1 MRRKP
6 SSCGMPEPMT
16 EIFDYIVAGAGSAGC
31 TVANRLVTAGK
42 RVLLLEAGPRD
53 NDKFIHMP
61 ATFAKVIGTDRSF
74 IYESEQETNVGGRRL
89 PIPQGRTLGGGSSIN
104 AMLYIRGQHEDYD
117 TWRDLGCPGWGWDD
131 VLPTF
136 RRLERNERLD
146 GTYHG
151 TNGPLPVSDARHRH
165 PLSLAYVKA
174 AQQAG
179 YRYNDDFNGERQ
191 EGVGFYQLTTLDGV
205 RQSAATV
212 FLKPL
217 AGNPNLTVVT
227 DARVNTLTLENGAAS
242 GLSYTT
248 ADGRVVQASA
258 KDEVILAAGALATPK
273 IMMLSGLGPA
283 THLAELEVP
292 VIRDMAGVGR
302 NLQDHVA
309 TPVYAAT
316 REPISLLGQD
326 KGLKALR
333 HGLQYMLFGTGL
345 LTSNVVESGGF
356 FDTDGD
362 GRPDIQFHVLP
373 VMIENA
379 VHGSVAEHGMEL
391 NPCVLR
397 PKSRGKV
404 ELRSRDPNDPIRFTT
419 GFLSE
424 PDDLK
429 LLVEGVKVARN
440 ILRQPALQ
448 AVIRQELRPGGEPDL
463 PEEKLV
469 DHIMQTAKTVYHPV
483 GTCRMGTD
491 DAAVV
496 DTQLRVRG
504 VPRLRICDASI
515 MPRLVSGNTNA
526 PTIMIADRCAD
537 FILTTT

>member
-1 MRRKP
+1 M
-6 SSCGMPEPMT
+6 
-16 EIFDYIVAGAGSAGC
+16 
-31 TVANRLVTAGK
+31 
-42 RVLLLEAGPRD
+42 
-53 NDKFIHMP
+53 
-61 ATFAKVIGTDRSF
+61 
-74 IYESEQETNVGGRRL
+74 
-89 PIPQGRTLGGGSSIN
+89 
-104 AMLYIRGQHEDYD
+104 
-117 TWRDLGCPGWGWDD
+117 
-131 VLPTF
+131 
-136 RRLERNERLD
+136 
-146 GTYHG
+146 
-151 TNGPLPVSDARHRH
+151 
-165 PLSLAYVKA
+165 
-174 AQQAG
+174 
-179 YRYNDDFNGERQ
+179 
-191 EGVGFYQLTTLDGV
+191 
-205 RQSAATV
+205 

-217 AGNPNLTVVT
+217 AGNPKLTVVT
-227 DARVNTLTLENGAAS
+227 DAQVNTLTLENGAAS
-242 GLSYTT
+242 GLAYTT
-248 ADGRVVQASA
+248 ADGRVVQATA
-258 KDEVILAAGALATPK
+258 REEVILAAGALATPK

-283 THLAELEVP
+283 AHLAELGIP
-292 VIRDMAGVGR
+292 VIRDMAGVGKD
-302 NLQDHVA
+302 LQDHVA

-404 ELRSRDPNDPIRFTT
+404 ELRSRDANDPIRFTT
-419 GFLSE
+419 GFLSD
-424 PDDLK
+424 PDDLR

-448 AVIRQELRPGGEPDL
+448 AVIRKELRPGGETDL
-463 PEEKLV
+463 PEEKIA

-491 DAAVV
+491 DVAVV
-496 DTQLRVRG
+496 DSQLRVRG

-537 FILTTT
+537 FILATG

>member
-1 MRRKP
+1 
-6 SSCGMPEPMT
+6 
-16 EIFDYIVAGAGSAGC
+16 
-31 TVANRLVTAGK
+31 
-42 RVLLLEAGPRD
+42 
-53 NDKFIHMP
+53 
-61 ATFAKVIGTDRSF
+61 
-74 IYESEQETNVGGRRL
+74 
-89 PIPQGRTLGGGSSIN
+89 
-104 AMLYIRGQHEDYD
+104 
-117 TWRDLGCPGWGWDD
+117 
-131 VLPTF
+131 
-136 RRLERNERLD
+136 
-146 GTYHG
+146 
-151 TNGPLPVSDARHRH
+151 
-165 PLSLAYVKA
+165 
-174 AQQAG
+174 
-179 YRYNDDFNGERQ
+179 
-191 EGVGFYQLTTLDGV
+191 
-205 RQSAATV
+205 
-212 FLKPL
+212 
-217 AGNPNLTVVT
+217 
-227 DARVNTLTLENGAAS
+227 
-242 GLSYTT
+242 
-248 ADGRVVQASA
+248 
-258 KDEVILAAGALATPK
+258 
-273 IMMLSGLGPA
+273 MMLSGLGPA
-283 THLAELEVP
+283 AHLAELGIP
-292 VIRDMAGVGR
+292 VIRDMAGVGKD
-302 NLQDHVA
+302 LQDHVA

-316 REPISLLGQD
+316 RDPISLLGQD

-333 HGLQYMLFGTGL
+333 HGLQYVLFGAGL

-379 VHGSVAEHGMEL
+379 VHGSVGEHGMEL

-448 AVIRQELRPGGEPDL
+448 AVIREELKPGGSADL
-463 PEEKLV
+463 PEDKIV

-491 DAAVV
+491 ELAVV

-515 MPRLVSGNTNA
+515 MPRLISGNTNA

-537 FILTTT
+537 FILATA

>member
-1 MRRKP
+1 MA
-6 SSCGMPEPMT
+6 EY
-16 EIFDYIVAGAGSAGC
+16 DYIIAGAGSAGC
-31 TVANRLVTAGK
+31 TVANRLVNAGK
-42 RVLLLEAGPRD
+42 RVLLVEAGPRD
-53 NDKFIHMP
+53 NNRFIHMP
-61 ATFAKVIGTDRSF
+61 ATFARVIGTERSW
-74 IYESEQETNVGGRRL
+74 IYESEPEANVGGRTL
-89 PIPQGRTLGGGSSIN
+89 PVPQGRTLGGGSSIN
-104 AMLYIRGQHEDYD
+104 AMLYVRGQREDYD
-117 TWRDLGCPGWGWDD
+117 GWRDLGCPGWGWDD
-131 VLPTF
+131 VLPVYK
-136 RRLERNERLD
+136 RLERNERLE
-146 GTYHG
+146 GHYHG
-151 TNGPLPVSDARHRH
+151 AKGPLPVSDARYRH

-227 DARVNTLTLENGAAS
+227 DALVGSVTLENGAAS

-248 ADGRVVQASA
+248 AGGQIVQATA
-258 KDEVILAAGALATPK
+258 KQEVILTAGALATPK
-273 IMMLSGLGPA
+273 LMMLSGLGPA
-283 THLAELEVP
+283 QHLAALGIP
-292 VIRDMAGVGR
+292 VIRDMPSVGR
-302 NLQDHVA
+302 DLQDHVA

-316 REPISLLGQD
+316 REPVSLLGQD
-326 KGLKALR
+326 KGLTALR
-333 HGLQYMLFGTGL
+333 HGLQYVLFGTGL

-379 VHGSVAEHGMEL
+379 VHGSVGEHGMEL

-397 PKSRGKV
+397 PRSRGRV
-404 ELRSRDPNDPIRFTT
+404 ELRSRDPKDPIRFTT
-419 GFLSE
+419 GFLTE

-429 LLVEGVKVARN
+429 LLVEGVKVARR

-448 AVIRQELRPGGEPDL
+448 AVIREELKPGGAADL
-463 PEEKLV
+463 PEEKIV
-469 DHIMQTAKTVYHPV
+469 DHIMATAKTVYHPV

-491 DAAVV
+491 EAAVV

-504 VPRLRICDASI
+504 VPRLRICDASV
-515 MPRLVSGNTNA
+515 MPRLTSGNTNA

-537 FILTTT
+537 FVLGVG